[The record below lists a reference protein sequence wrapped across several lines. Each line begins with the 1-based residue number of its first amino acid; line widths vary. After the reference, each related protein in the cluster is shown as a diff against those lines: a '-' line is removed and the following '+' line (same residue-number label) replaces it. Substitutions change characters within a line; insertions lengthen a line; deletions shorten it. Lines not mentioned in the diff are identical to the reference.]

1 MQKQTG
7 KVIISFDIETSRKI
21 NSTHD
26 LNLIE
31 DEIIDILLEK
41 INSIDKEIKLK
52 NNKIT
57 TIKYIPGTHC
67 FAYSP
72 WYD

>member
-26 LNLIE
+26 LSLIE

-41 INSIDKEIKLK
+41 IKSIDKEIKLK

-57 TIKYIPGTHC
+57 TIKYVPDTQY
-67 FAYSP
+67 FTYSP

>member
-41 INSIDKEIKLK
+41 IKSIDKEIKLK

-57 TIKYIPGTHC
+57 TIKYVPDTEY